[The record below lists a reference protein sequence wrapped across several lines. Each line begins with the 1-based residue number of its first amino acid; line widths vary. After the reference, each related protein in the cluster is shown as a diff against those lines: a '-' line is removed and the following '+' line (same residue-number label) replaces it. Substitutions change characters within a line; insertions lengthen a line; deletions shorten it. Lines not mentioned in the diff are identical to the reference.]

1 MGRKQVNVVLVGIL
15 DVLEYV
21 RGGCSVFYFSC
32 SEVTLH
38 HQTLSRSCAGAE
50 SLLAGFWGRRKAGRC
65 YPTLV

>member
-38 HQTLSRSCAGAE
+38 HQTLRSTLLHLLLQLGMSRSSMSSNLFGH
-50 SLLAGFWGRRKAGRC
+50 
-65 YPTLV
+65 Y